1 VSRAPGRAD
10 RRAQLR
16 RTPTDSKTWGH
27 EPNATAYDL
36 KQLAF
41 AVLLFELVVV
51 ALAFATRA
59 FFGVRTALRVGLGIG
74 ALVLVAF
81 ALISLFG
88 VLTHTL
94 AAFLARRETRER
106 RDRSGPG

>member
-1 VSRAPGRAD
+1 MK
-10 RRAQLR
+10 
-16 RTPTDSKTWGH
+16 RTPTDSNTWGN

-41 AVLLFELVVV
+41 AVLLFELVVA

-59 FFGVRTALRVGLGIG
+59 FFGVRTALWVGLGIG

-88 VLTHTL
+88 VLVHTV
-94 AAFLARRETRER
+94 AAVFARRGTRAR
-106 RDRSGPG
+106 RDRSGAA